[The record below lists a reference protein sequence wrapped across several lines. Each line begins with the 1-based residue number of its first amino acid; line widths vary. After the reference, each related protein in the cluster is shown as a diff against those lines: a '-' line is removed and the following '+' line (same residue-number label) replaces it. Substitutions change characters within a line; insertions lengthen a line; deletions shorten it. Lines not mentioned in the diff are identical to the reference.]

1 MSNELKERVLMIL
14 RDNVDDPEALDT
26 MGMDDDLSVLGIN
39 SMTFIKLV
47 LSMEMEFG
55 VSWDDEELDFRHF
68 STIHNI
74 MQYLSQSMVEEG
86 A

>member
-14 RDNVDDPEALDT
+14 RDNVDDPGALDAI
-26 MGMDDDLSVLGIN
+26 GMDDDLSVLGIN

-55 VSWDDEELDFRHF
+55 VSWDDEELDFQHF
-68 STIHNI
+68 STINNI
-74 MQYLSQSMVEEG
+74 IRYLSQSTVGEG